1 MSSVTQK
8 KIRFSDY
15 HPAPVD
21 FLAEIIDGLSSTP
34 KSIPPKFLYDEAGSR
49 LFDQICDVPEYY
61 LTRTETRILRQNAG
75 EIARVIGQNCFL
87 IEPGSGSSHKI
98 RLLLEALKPS
108 TYMPMDISKH
118 HLLKSAQNLA
128 HDYPWLDIHAAC
140 ADFTTDLV
148 IPGRDRRTR
157 NVVFFPG
164 SSIGNFERAD
174 AVAFLRRLGE
184 MAGQDG
190 GLLIGIDLKKDPA
203 VLEAAYN
210 DRQGITARFNK
221 HLLERINQELGGD
234 FDLSSFRHH
243 AFYNEGPGRIEIH
256 LVSTRHQYA
265 TVAGHRFEF
274 SEGESIH
281 TENSYKYTI
290 DEFRKI
296 AATAGF
302 HAVQSWSDESDL
314 FNVQYLEYSA

>member
-1 MSSVTQK
+1 MSGATQK

-21 FLAEIIDGLSSTP
+21 FQAEIIAGLSSRP
-34 KSIPPKFLYDEAGSR
+34 KTIPPKFFYDEVGSR
-49 LFDQICDVPEYY
+49 LFDRICDAPEYY
-61 LTRTETRILRQNAG
+61 LTRTETQILRQHAG

-108 TYMPMDISKH
+108 AYMPVDISKH
-118 HLLKSAQNLA
+118 HLLKSARNLA

-140 ADFTTDLV
+140 ADFTTDLI
-148 IPGRDRRTR
+148 IPEQNRRTR

-184 MAGQDG
+184 MAGADG
-190 GLLIGIDLKKDPA
+190 GLLIGIDLKKDPS

-210 DRQGITARFNK
+210 DRQGITAQFNK
-221 HLLERINQELGGD
+221 HLLERINLELGGD
-234 FDLSSFRHH
+234 FDLSSFSHR
-243 AFYNEGPGRIEIH
+243 AFYNEGPGRIEMH
-256 LVSTRHQYA
+256 LVSSRYQTA
-265 TVAGHRFEF
+265 TVRAHRFEF
-274 SEGESIH
+274 DEGESIH
-281 TENSYKYTI
+281 TENSYKYSS
-290 DEFRKI
+290 DGFREI
-296 AATAGF
+296 AASAGF
-302 HAVQSWSDESDL
+302 HAVQSWSDEAKL
-314 FNVQYLEYSA
+314 FSVQYLEYTP